1 MNETPAN
8 EPSYAIAAVG
18 GLFLGVL
25 AATAA
30 FIFYAQTP
38 WVLAA
43 MPVAG
48 LLAGLLGTYVASEPY
63 VELKEN
69 YERLITAAAADRTKV
84 AHETTGDAERMDA
97 ATVVERVIPPEV
109 VEVVDRMRGES
120 ARLAREAAGLGEDGL
135 KVAEAAEV
143 LRREAEI
150 LRKLVP

>member
-48 LLAGLLGTYVASEPY
+48 LFAGILGTYVASEPY

-69 YERLITAAAADRTKV
+69 YERLIASATAERVKG
-84 AHETTGDAERMDA
+84 AHEPAGGAERMDA
-97 ATVVERVIPPEV
+97 ATVVERVVPPEI
-109 VEVVDRMRGES
+109 VEAVERMRGES

-143 LRREAEI
+143 LRRESDL